1 MLCCSHDVHHVTLAP
16 IGSGGSSSNN
26 VMLINDIYIAHQ
38 KRVTELSRD
47 GNCTL
52 KG

>member
-1 MLCCSHDVHHVTLAP
+1 MLCCSHSVHHVTLTP
-16 IGSGGSSSNN
+16 SGSGGSSSNN
-26 VMLINDIYIAHQ
+26 VMMIAHQ

-47 GNCTL
+47 DNCTL